1 MLVPPLRMAEDLF
14 LNNGWINSY
23 LLWLIFPCFFF
34 VCFFLTLLTVK
45 VTVLIKKE
53 DVMQPNAA
61 HALAK
66 VSFFLILQNVK

>member
-1 MLVPPLRMAEDLF
+1 MAEDLF

-45 VTVLIKKE
+45 VTVLIKKKMLCGL
-53 DVMQPNAA
+53 MQ
-61 HALAK
+61 HMLLLK
-66 VSFFLILQNVK
+66 FHSSLSCKT